1 MPLIMLRFYRAALP
15 ALANCRTPI
24 TCLPLHISTLY
35 APETMQ
41 TQRTLTAKF
50 LGAALVLTSA
60 LGWSQP
66 SSPTQDNSAKQDLK
80 SAGHET
86 KDAAKDTGH
95 AVKKTTVKAA
105 HATENGTKKV
115 AHATATDTKEAAHAT
130 AHGTKKVWEKTKS
143 TTKGAVNGAK
153 EGAEQPAK

>member
-1 MPLIMLRFYRAALP
+1 MGLYR
-15 ALANCRTPI
+15 
-24 TCLPLHISTLY
+24 LHWISHSTAPSIPSHSDLSPNADSLY

-50 LGAALVLTSA
+50 LGAALVMASA

-66 SSPTQDNSAKQDLK
+66 YSPTQDTSAKQDVK
-80 SAGHET
+80 AAGHDA

-95 AVKKTTVKAA
+95 AVKKGTVKAA

-115 AHATATDTKEAAHAT
+115 ANATEQDTKKAAHAT
-130 AHGTKKVWEKTKS
+130 AHGTKKVWNKTKS
-143 TTKGAVNGAK
+143 TTKGAVSGAK
-153 EGAEQPAK
+153 EGADKPTN

>member
-1 MPLIMLRFYRAALP
+1 LRVYPDLSGYAVA
-15 ALANCRTPI
+15 
-24 TCLPLHISTLY
+24 LY

-66 SSPTQDNSAKQDLK
+66 YSPTQDNTVKQDLK
-80 SAGHET
+80 AAGHDT

-105 HATENGTKKV
+105 HATENGTKKAATATERDTKKI
-115 AHATATDTKEAAHAT
+115 AHATATDT
-130 AHGTKKVWEKTKS
+130 
-143 TTKGAVNGAK
+143 N
-153 EGAEQPAK
+153 